1 MYKKY
6 ETFSN
11 YNLTYNKEIIK
22 YEPKN
27 IKELIHIKSK
37 KDFFFLKTGSCSY
50 GDKSISNES
59 KNLISLKK
67 FNKII
72 KIHKKKR
79 IVEAES
85 GISLYD
91 LSMYLYQ
98 QGYFLYNVPGGLTVS
113 LGGAIA
119 GNVHGRF
126 SKKNF
131 SNFGDNIKSIKVLD
145 HKNKVIK
152 INRGQKKFNYYVG
165 SFGIEG
171 LILSAELSIAK
182 IDSYNFERIEKLVKN
197 NSDFNDIFNKNENI
211 YGYLNHFKKNSIEG
225 IFFIINKKKKL
236 SKSKFGQFQKYNWP
250 QYLSI
255 LSLLV
260 NNLSL
265 KIFYNLIFFVKKFF
279 PNSIKVLSF
288 EKAIYHS
295 SIINLLPYFFQKGML
310 EIQVSIDKKKFMF
323 FYKNIKQN
331 FIKNEI
337 YPIFCILKK
346 MHVSKKKY
354 FSSFPKNNLSI
365 SLGFRKK
372 DYLNK
377 GEIFKKFFLFLKKN
391 NYDVYI
397 TKNEIF
403 NRIILENK
411 FLRKIKENK
420 KKSKTKISSIFFET
434 T

>member
-1 MYKKY
+1 MYKKFENY
-6 ETFSN
+6 SN

-27 IKELIHIKSK
+27 IKELIKIKSK
-37 KDFFFLKTGSCSY
+37 KDYFLKTGSCSY
-50 GDKSISNES
+50 GDKSISDES

-72 KIHKKKR
+72 KIDKKKR

-91 LSMYLYQ
+91 LSAYLYD
-98 QGYFLYNVPGGLTVS
+98 QGYFLYNIPGGLTVS

-126 SKKNF
+126 STKNF
-131 SNFGDNIKSIKVLD
+131 SNFGDNIKSIKFLD
-145 HKNKVIK
+145 YRNKVLK
-152 INRGQKKFNYYVG
+152 INRGHKKFNNHIG
-165 SFGIEG
+165 GFGIEG
-171 LILSAELSIAK
+171 LILSAELSMEK

-211 YGYLNHFKKNSIEG
+211 YGYLNHFKKNSFEG

-236 SKSKFGQFQKYNWP
+236 SKSRFGQFQNYNWP
-250 QYLSI
+250 QFLSI
-255 LSLLV
+255 LSLFV
-260 NNLSL
+260 NNFSI
-265 KIFYNLIFFVKKFF
+265 KIFYSLIFFIKRFF
-279 PNSIKVLSF
+279 PSGIKVLSF

-310 EIQVSIDKKKFMF
+310 EIQVSIDKKKFNF

-331 FIKNEI
+331 FIGNQI

-346 MHVSKKKY
+346 MHFSKKKY

-372 DYLNK
+372 DYLNRE
-377 GEIFKKFFLFLKKN
+377 EIFKNFFLFLKKN
-391 NYDVYI
+391 NFDVYI

-403 NRIILENK
+403 NSIILENR
-411 FLRKIKENK
+411 FLRKIKENR
-420 KKSKTKISSIFFET
+420 KKSKMKNSSIFFET